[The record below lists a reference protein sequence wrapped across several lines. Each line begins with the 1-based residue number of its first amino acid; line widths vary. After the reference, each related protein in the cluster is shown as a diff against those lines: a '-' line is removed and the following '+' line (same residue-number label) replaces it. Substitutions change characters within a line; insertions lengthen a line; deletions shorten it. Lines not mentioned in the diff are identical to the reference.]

1 MLNGMV
7 KNNVSYKTI
16 ESIPDEN
23 IYQELAKLYAT
34 LFKGADLI
42 FFKQRIEEQEKALYV
57 LAYND
62 AILIGFK
69 IGYPYNDNTF
79 YSWVGGVHPD
89 YRNQGIAKQLVKLQ
103 EDYAKNKGF
112 TKLRTKSMNQFKPMM
127 ILNLKNGFDI
137 KNIYTNTKGQ
147 TKIVFEKIIT

>member
-1 MLNGMV
+1 MV
-7 KNNVSYKTI
+7 KNNVSYKII

-23 IYQELAKLYAT
+23 IYQELAKLYT
-34 LFKGADLI
+34 KLFKGADLI

-62 AILIGFK
+62 EVLIGFK
-69 IGYPYNDNTF
+69 IGYPYNAHTF
-79 YSWVGGVHPD
+79 YSWVGGVHSKF
-89 YRNQGIAKQLVKLQ
+89 RNQGIAKQLAKLQ
-103 EDYAKNKGF
+103 EDNAKNKGF

-137 KNIYTNTKGQ
+137 KNIYTNKKGQ
-147 TKIVFEKIIT
+147 TKIVFEKIIA